1 MLMSNSI
8 TKQNFEKALVKMAR
22 SLSTDQWQAM
32 VAIKGVRFPYT
43 LSDKV
48 KLLREM
54 INRDIAKTA
63 S

>member
-1 MLMSNSI
+1 MSSSI
-8 TKQNFEKALVKMAR
+8 TKQNFEQALVKMAR
-22 SLSTDQWQAM
+22 SLSTEQWQAM
-32 VAIKGVRFPYT
+32 VVLKGVKFPYT

-54 INRDIAKTA
+54 INTDTPKMA